1 MAEPSYA
8 SVEKLRDAADY
19 KPTSYDT
26 ARLRRILDAASR
38 RIDLRLHRHFY
49 PLTETVTYTRPT
61 ITRPSTSTSTG
72 FYLERD
78 LISLDTVTVDTVSQT
93 VADIELRP
101 VQYGPPYSW
110 IGVTGS
116 TIVIAADWGNS
127 RGFSTTPAG
136 ALAEA
141 LDATET
147 AVDVTDSS
155 KDTGVGIGDLII
167 ADSER
172 MVVTGKAQLDIAQ
185 NIQGNLTADT
195 SDVTVAVEDG
205 TTIFVGEVL
214 LVNAEEM
221 MIVAISANN
230 ATVKRAW
237 NGSVLAA
244 HTSGDDIFA
253 PRTLTVERDAV
264 GSTAA
269 THLTAAALTR
279 NLPAAAITDLCIA
292 ESINTYEQETA
303 GYARTLGSGETV
315 QEARGF
321 SLVDA
326 RLDVASYERVR
337 TAAV

>member
-1 MAEPSYA
+1 MAPSYA
-8 SVEKLRDAADY
+8 TVEQLQAAADY
-19 KPTSYDT
+19 KPTAYEA
-26 ARLRRILDAASR
+26 ARLGRIVDAASR
-38 RIDLRLHRHFY
+38 RIELRLHRHFY

-61 ITRPSTSTSTG
+61 LAKPHTSTSTG
-72 FYLERD
+72 FFLNRD
-78 LISLDTVTVDTVSQT
+78 LISLSAVTVDTASQT
-93 VADIELRP
+93 VGLIELWP
-101 VQYGPPYSW
+101 TQYGPPYSW
-110 IGVTGS
+110 LGVTGS
-116 TIVIAADWGNS
+116 TIVIAADWG
-127 RGFSTTPAG
+127 FSNTTTPAG

-147 AVDVTDSS
+147 GVDVTDSS

-172 MVVTGKAQLDIAQ
+172 MVVTGKSQLDIAQ

-205 TTIFVGEVL
+205 TTIFTGEVL

-221 MIVAISANN
+221 LIVAISANN

-253 PRTLTVERDAV
+253 PRTLTVERNAV

-279 NLPAAAITDLCIA
+279 NLPPAAITDLCIA

-303 GYARTLGSGETV
+303 GYARTLGAGETV

-326 RLDVASYERVR
+326 RLDVVSYERVR